1 MTQRAPNNRS
11 NRIVNDAGI
20 LQFNTWRYYINRFG
34 CCHFK
39 GRGIEDNYYL
49 LRPIYLN
56 NGDKVNTR
64 AKFFIA
70 LQESP
75 LREGFEYIVSDHQAA
90 VDTAKL
96 FYHPEVCN
104 EDDVIIW
111 RNRLRFYELRN
122 LEILLPQL

>member
-64 AKFFIA
+64 AKQPRDLTTTIK
-70 LQESP
+70 
-75 LREGFEYIVSDHQAA
+75 
-90 VDTAKL
+90 VDG
-96 FYHPEVCN
+96 
-104 EDDVIIW
+104 II
-111 RNRLRFYELRN
+111 N
-122 LEILLPQL
+122 